1 MKIAYFGYNAF
12 SSCLDVFV
20 SHGHTLEAIFTGD
33 SNLHADKV
41 IDYAKKND
49 VPLFFERPG
58 QEQMTALVQAGV
70 DVFFAAE
77 YPWKIPIP
85 ENLNYAINVHPT
97 LLPEG
102 RGSAPLTWL
111 ILRNKR
117 YAGITFHKMTGRF
130 DSGAILLQKG
140 FPLSKGETFETL
152 FAKLFIEVPILL
164 HQLLSN
170 LDFHY
175 QNSIEQVGR
184 ASWCKITPIEQS
196 VDWSQTTRK
205 ISRQMRAF
213 GQLGIY
219 INVAGQQ
226 YLVTSFEGVEYR
238 HCFACGEII
247 YSDQLRVVVA
257 AKDGLIVIPRTSLF
271 KSQST
276 NYPPKSSAEIKG

>member
-33 SNLHADKV
+33 RNFQAGIV
-41 IDYAKKND
+41 IDYAKKHD
-49 VPLFFERPG
+49 IPLFFERPG
-58 QEQMTALVQAGV
+58 QEEMIALVEAGV

-85 ENLNYAINVHPT
+85 ENLNYSINLHPT

-102 RGSAPLTWL
+102 RGPTPLTWL
-111 ILRNKR
+111 ILNNKR
-117 YAGITFHKMTGRF
+117 CAGITFHKMTDKF
-130 DSGAILLQKG
+130 DSGDILLQKG
-140 FPLSKGETFETL
+140 IPLSKGETFETL
-152 FAKLFIEVPILL
+152 LAKLFLEAPIAL

-170 LDFHY
+170 LDIHY
-175 QNSIEQVGR
+175 QNSTRQVGR
-184 ASWCKITPIEQS
+184 ASWCKITPSEQL
-196 VDWSQTTRK
+196 VDWSQTIRE

-219 INVAGQQ
+219 MKVVGQH
-226 YLVTSFEGVEYR
+226 YWVTSFEGVEYQ

-257 AKDGLIVIPRTSLF
+257 AKDGLIVIPRTCLF
-271 KSQST
+271 RSQSIY
-276 NYPPKSSAEIKG
+276 YPFESRAEIKG